1 MSWDYLSPLD
11 LRSPLFPILYAL
23 FKVCFSALARRK
35 QMINKFK
42 LVSFF
47 NSLSPASQLVSK
59 CRRKWIETKKVLLFT
74 KKKVHKRYNFS
85 PRCLFVYLCFYFWN
99 QKLQNKFCPSLAS
112 PTVLTTLRKE
122 DQAKLDTGVMFSPF
136 CNNTRMLS
144 HIRFLACL
152 LNIKTILMNDDGLIA
167 WQMGNNI
174 IIFSYFWK
182 IETCLLVWFSVA
194 LDNLK
199 TLYWI

>member
-74 KKKVHKRYNFS
+74 KKKYIKDIIFHLDVSLYICVFISEIRNCKTNFVHPLQVRLSWPWPLWGKKI
-85 PRCLFVYLCFYFWN
+85 
-99 QKLQNKFCPSLAS
+99 KLNWTLESC
-112 PTVLTTLRKE
+112 THRLTITLRCHLGS
-122 DQAKLDTGVMFSPF
+122 DF
-136 CNNTRMLS
+136 C
-144 HIRFLACL
+144 IACW
-152 LNIKTILMNDDGLIA
+152 T
-167 WQMGNNI
+167 
-174 IIFSYFWK
+174 
-182 IETCLLVWFSVA
+182 
-194 LDNLK
+194 
-199 TLYWI
+199 

>member
-112 PTVLTTLRKE
+112 PTVLTLTTLRKE
-122 DQAKLDTGVMFSPF
+122 DQAKLDTEVMYPPF
-136 CNNTRMLS
+136 DNSTKKRCHLR
-144 HIRFLACL
+144 
-152 LNIKTILMNDDGLIA
+152 
-167 WQMGNNI
+167 
-174 IIFSYFWK
+174 SYFCIACW
-182 IETCLLVWFSVA
+182 T
-194 LDNLK
+194 
-199 TLYWI
+199 